1 MITNNHILTPYIII
15 AFSLLFSAFF
25 SGMEIAFISANKF
38 KVEMDRKGGGF
49 SAKLISRFVRS
60 ESSFISTM
68 LVGNNIA
75 LVIYG
80 ISFAALLEPVL
91 FAMLPKAI
99 NTELSVLILQTLIS
113 SMIILIFAEFLPK
126 TFFRINPNRF
136 LNLFAFPVTLIYYLL
151 YPLVVLTI
159 SLSNL
164 IMKYVLKV
172 GTENN
177 KKAFDIVDMDNYLRE
192 FGQQPEQ
199 ENDSNRDIQIF
210 RNAIEFPDVR
220 VRDCMIPRTEIVAVS
235 DSEKPSDIRSLFSQ
249 TGLSKILIYKDSI
262 DNITGYVHAFDF
274 FRKPDEI
281 RPITRPIMLV
291 PETMHANKLMQNF
304 IQQRKSIAAVVDEFG
319 GTSGIITIEDIIEE
333 IFGEIDDEYDR
344 DDLIEK
350 QVRKNEF
357 IFSARLEIDYLNE
370 QFALDLPEAE
380 DYETLGGLL
389 LNHFESIPQKGEEI
403 SIGQLTFKILQVSEK
418 RIETVQVRKTLQ

>member
-1 MITNNHILTPYIII
+1 
-15 AFSLLFSAFF
+15 
-25 SGMEIAFISANKF
+25 MEIAFISANKF
-38 KVEMDRKGGGF
+38 KVEVDRKGGGF
-49 SAKLISRFVRS
+49 SASLISRFIRS

-91 FAMLPKAI
+91 FAMLPRAI
-99 NTELSVLILQTLIS
+99 NTELSVLILQTLVS
-113 SMIILIFAEFLPK
+113 SLIILIFAEFLPK

>member
-1 MITNNHILTPYIII
+1 
-15 AFSLLFSAFF
+15 
-25 SGMEIAFISANKF
+25 MEIAFISANKF
-38 KVEMDRKGGGF
+38 KVEVDRKGGGF
-49 SAKLISRFVRS
+49 SANLISRFVRS

-80 ISFAALLEPVL
+80 ISFAALLEPVF
-91 FAMLPKAI
+91 FAMLPRAI
-99 NTELSVLILQTLIS
+99 NTGLSVLILQTLVS
-113 SMIILIFAEFLPK
+113 SMIVLIFAEFLPK

-136 LNLFAFPVTLIYYLL
+136 LNLFAFPVTLVYYLL
-151 YPLVVLTI
+151 YPLVALTI

-172 GTENN
+172 DTENN

-389 LNHFESIPQKGEEI
+389 LNQFESIPQKGAEI
-403 SIGQLTFKILQVSEK
+403 NIGQLTFKILQVSEK
-418 RIETVQVRKTLQ
+418 RIETVQVRKTPQ

>member
-1 MITNNHILTPYIII
+1 
-15 AFSLLFSAFF
+15 
-25 SGMEIAFISANKF
+25 MEIAFISANKF
-38 KVEMDRKGGGF
+38 KVEVDRKGGGF
-49 SAKLISRFVRS
+49 SANLISRFVRS

-91 FAMLPKAI
+91 FAMLPRAI
-99 NTELSVLILQTLIS
+99 NTGLSVLILQTLVS
-113 SMIILIFAEFLPK
+113 SMIVLIFAEFLPK

-136 LNLFAFPVTLIYYLL
+136 LNLFAFPVTLVYYLL
-151 YPLVVLTI
+151 YPLVALTI

-172 GTENN
+172 DTENN

-192 FGQQPEQ
+192 FGQLPEQ

-389 LNHFESIPQKGEEI
+389 LNQFESIPQKGAEI
-403 SIGQLTFKILQVSEK
+403 NIGQLTFKILQVSEK
-418 RIETVQVRKTLQ
+418 RIETVQVRKTPQ